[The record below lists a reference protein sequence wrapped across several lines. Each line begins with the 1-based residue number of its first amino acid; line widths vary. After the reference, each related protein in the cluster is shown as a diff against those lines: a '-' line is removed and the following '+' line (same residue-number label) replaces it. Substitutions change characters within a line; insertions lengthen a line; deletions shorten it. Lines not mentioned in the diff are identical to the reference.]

1 MRVCNPRVA
10 AYLVA
15 IVVAGAFSYDLMRV
29 PVQVSDSLI
38 PILRAQ
44 QSPSVAASFADT
56 FGGAAYLRP
65 LRIAQIKALFDLAH
79 GHYWLVY
86 RGFHALLLIA
96 AILLFVRA
104 LDVRTWA
111 DVAAAVFA
119 LTVLT
124 GLHTFRGTV
133 REAFP
138 INHFL
143 EIVVF
148 CLLAVNLARSRGSLW
163 VDAAAVTTFV
173 VASLTLE
180 SGLLVWVVVVAAWAV
195 GMPGI
200 SRRGAL
206 AVTALLGVYFTVR
219 FFVLHTGT
227 PGLDERSSGFLLA
240 TLDPDE
246 LELRFGGQPIWFYAY
261 NVAASTMSVL
271 FSEPQSGVFV
281 SVRAWLQGDVP
292 PRLYVATVSSAIC
305 TVGIIWVGATRVSLR
320 RWRAPSSS
328 DQLVFL
334 FCAVLPANAVLS
346 YAYTKDEILSVAGV
360 FYACAAFA
368 AARHMLAYVD
378 RRPRLISRVLCGAIL
393 FAVATVWAFR
403 SAGVHHLIRVQAFQ
417 QRSDWAFRMDT
428 IRDAGLPDDP
438 QATAL
443 IGQLRRD
450 ALEMRLP
457 NRYTLPRWADRWWGE

>member
-1 MRVCNPRVA
+1 MRICNPRVA

-15 IVVAGAFSYDLMRV
+15 IVVAGALSYDLMRV
-29 PVQVSDSLI
+29 PVQVSDSLGE
-38 PILRAQ
+38 ILDAQ
-44 QSPSVAASFADT
+44 QSPSVYASFT
-56 FGGAAYLRP
+56 GSFGGA
-65 LRIAQIKALFDLAH
+65 
-79 GHYWLVY
+79 
-86 RGFHALLLIA
+86 
-96 AILLFVRA
+96 
-104 LDVRTWA
+104 
-111 DVAAAVFA
+111 
-119 LTVLT
+119 
-124 GLHTFRGTV
+124 
-133 REAFP
+133 
-138 INHFL
+138 
-143 EIVVF
+143 
-148 CLLAVNLARSRGSLW
+148 
-163 VDAAAVTTFV
+163 
-173 VASLTLE
+173 
-180 SGLLVWVVVVAAWAV
+180 GLLVWVVVVSAWAV

-219 FFVLHTGT
+219 FFVFHVST

-246 LELRFGGQPIWFYAY
+246 LELRFGGHPIWFYAY

-292 PRLYVATVSSAIC
+292 PRLYA
-305 TVGIIWVGATRVSLR
+305 
-320 RWRAPSSS
+320 
-328 DQLVFL
+328 
-334 FCAVLPANAVLS
+334 
-346 YAYTKDEILSVAGV
+346 
-360 FYACAAFA
+360 
-368 AARHMLAYVD
+368 
-378 RRPRLISRVLCGAIL
+378 
-393 FAVATVWAFR
+393 ATVWAFR
-403 SAGVHHLIRVQAFQ
+403 SAGVHHLMRVQAFQ